1 MGVVGLNEVRALL
14 ESPSPDATLV
24 LVGGRCEVVP
34 ESRAEGLVIVGR
46 RDLEGLLGDGPV
58 DDRRLGELA
67 DRLDTVARDL
77 GA

>member
-1 MGVVGLNEVRALL
+1 M
-14 ESPSPDATLV
+14 
-24 LVGGRCEVVP
+24 P
-34 ESRAEGLVIVGR
+34 EPRAEGLVIAGR
-46 RDLEGLLGDGPV
+46 RDLESLLGDGPV

>member
-1 MGVVGLNEVRALL
+1 MTVVGRDEVRALL

-34 ESRAEGLVIVGR
+34 ESRAEGVVIAGR
-46 RDLEGLLGDGPV
+46 RDLESLLGDSPV

-67 DRLDTVARDL
+67 ERLDTVARDL

>member
-1 MGVVGLNEVRALL
+1 MRVVGRDEVRALL

-34 ESRAEGLVIVGR
+34 ESRAEGVVIAGR
-46 RDLEGLLGDGPV
+46 RDLESLLGDGPV

>member
-1 MGVVGLNEVRALL
+1 MSVVGRDEVRALL

-24 LVGGRCEVVP
+24 LVGGRCEIVP
-34 ESRAEGLVIVGR
+34 EERAEGLVITSR
-46 RDLEGLLGDGPV
+46 RDLKSLVGDEPV
-58 DDRRLGELA
+58 DDLRLGELA

>member
-1 MGVVGLNEVRALL
+1 MGVVGRDKVRALL

-34 ESRAEGLVIVGR
+34 ESRAEGLVIASR
-46 RDLEGLLGDGPV
+46 RDLESRLGDGPV

-67 DRLDTVARDL
+67 DQLDVIARDL

>member
-1 MGVVGLNEVRALL
+1 MSVVGRDEVRALL

-34 ESRAEGLVIVGR
+34 ESRAEGVVIVGR
-46 RDLEGLLGDGPV
+46 RDLESLLGDGPV

-67 DRLDTVARDL
+67 DRLDTIARDL

>member
-1 MGVVGLNEVRALL
+1 MSVVGRDEVRALL

-34 ESRAEGLVIVGR
+34 ESRAEGLVIVSR
-46 RDLEGLLGDGPV
+46 RDLEGVVGDGPM

-67 DRLDTVARDL
+67 DQLDTVARDL

>member
-1 MGVVGLNEVRALL
+1 MSVVGRDEVRALL

-34 ESRAEGLVIVGR
+34 ESRAEGLVIVSR
-46 RDLEGLLGDGPV
+46 RDLEGVVGDGPM

>member
-1 MGVVGLNEVRALL
+1 MSVVGRDEVRALL
-14 ESPSPDATLV
+14 ESPLPGATLV

-34 ESRAEGLVIVGR
+34 ESRAEGLVIAGR
-46 RDLEGLLGDGPV
+46 RDLESLLGDGPV

>member
-1 MGVVGLNEVRALL
+1 MSVVGRDEVRALL

-34 ESRAEGLVIVGR
+34 EERAEGLVIASR
-46 RDLEGLLGDGPV
+46 RDLRSLVGDGPV
-58 DDRRLGELA
+58 DDLRLGELA
-67 DRLDTVARDL
+67 DRLDTVAREL

>member
-1 MGVVGLNEVRALL
+1 MSVVGRDEVRALL

-34 ESRAEGLVIVGR
+34 ESHAEGVVIAGR
-46 RDLEGLLGDGPV
+46 RDLESLLGDGPV

-67 DRLDTVARDL
+67 ERLDTVARDL